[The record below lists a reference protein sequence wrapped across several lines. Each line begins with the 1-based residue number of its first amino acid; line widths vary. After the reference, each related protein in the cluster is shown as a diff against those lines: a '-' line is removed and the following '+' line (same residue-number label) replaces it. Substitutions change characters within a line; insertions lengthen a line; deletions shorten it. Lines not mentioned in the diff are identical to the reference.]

1 MLAYYFLLGA
11 ERGESITITWHH
23 PSHAQVAMEM
33 EMEVGLLSGSVL
45 GAGRM
50 IAVVICRRA

>member
-1 MLAYYFLLGA
+1 
-11 ERGESITITWHH
+11 
-23 PSHAQVAMEM
+23 MEM